1 MSVMIEIDENSGF
14 CFGVINA
21 IRTAELYLQNND
33 FLYCLG
39 DIVHN
44 NEEVA
49 RLSSLGLKVISHE
62 QFQNLS
68 NTTVLIRAH
77 GEPPQIYEIAA
88 KNNIQLIDATC
99 PVVLKLQRRIRDE
112 YLQYGSRKQIL
123 IFGKK
128 GHAEVIGLLGQTD
141 NQGVVL
147 SSEADVSLIDYSKPS
162 KLYSQTTQNLEQYY
176 NLIDIIKREYD
187 SVSGKGMFEFE
198 DTVCRKVSSKAKQ
211 IAQFAAKYDLILF
224 VTGEKSSNGK
234 YLSDVCKSVNS
245 NTFIV
250 TQKEQLKEMDFSN
263 VHSIGICGA
272 TSTPMWLMQQIADEC
287 SRNFQI

>member
-1 MSVMIEIDENSGF
+1 MSVIIEIDENSGF

-21 IRTAELYLQNND
+21 IRTAEHYLQNND

-44 NEEVA
+44 NEEVS

-62 QFQNLS
+62 QFNNLS

-77 GEPPQIYEIAA
+77 GEPPHIYEIAA
-88 KNNIQLIDATC
+88 KNNIKLIDATC

-128 GHAEVIGLLGQTD
+128 GHAEVVGLLGQTD
-141 NQGVVL
+141 NQGVVI
-147 SSEADVSLIDYSKPS
+147 SSEADIALIDFSKPS
-162 KLYSQTTQNLEQYY
+162 KLYSQTTQNLEKYY
-176 NLIDIIKREYD
+176 KLIDIIKQKYE
-187 SVSGKGMFEFE
+187 SVKGNDMFEFE
-198 DTVCRKVSSKAKQ
+198 DTICRKVSSKAKQ
-211 IAQFAAKYDLILF
+211 IAQFATKYDLILF
-224 VTGEKSSNGK
+224 VTGGKSSNGK
-234 YLSDVCKSVNS
+234 YLSDVCKSVNN
-245 NTFIV
+245 NTFII
-250 TQKEQLKEMDFSN
+250 TKKEQLTEVDFTN
-263 VHSIGICGA
+263 VRSIGICGA

-287 SRNFQI
+287 LKYFQI